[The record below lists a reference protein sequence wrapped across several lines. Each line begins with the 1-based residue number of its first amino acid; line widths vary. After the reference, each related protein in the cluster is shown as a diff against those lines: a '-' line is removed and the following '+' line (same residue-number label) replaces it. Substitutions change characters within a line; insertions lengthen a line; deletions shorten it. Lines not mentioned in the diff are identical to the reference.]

1 MFWLF
6 TYGGNLRE
14 VNIISLNDI
23 ISFITNNNYEHI
35 YLILS
40 AGKKTFQHV
49 KEYFEDI
56 VLVTD
61 EEIKRLAN
69 LSV

>member
-1 MFWLF
+1 M
-6 TYGGNLRE
+6 
-14 VNIISLNDI
+14 NI
-23 ISFITNNNYEHI
+23 
-35 YLILS
+35 LILS

-49 KEYFEDI
+49 KEYVEDI

-69 LSV
+69 LSVW